1 MIKTKGGYA
10 MVDLAHVSLSGVGV
24 TFAGL
29 YQKLYSKIGKPILL
43 CNVNIG
49 GTEYQDC
56 YVQPVYT
63 AEGFEMTV
71 GDYTVTVASNSVVT
85 ATEGIVGG
93 EAGPGTLAELTDVDI
108 DDSTLQEGD
117 ILKYDATQNAWVNGQ
132 PSAGATELTQLV
144 DVGINL
150 DTLQE
155 GDVLT
160 FDATQLKWTN
170 TQPSGG
176 GAPWTQSLALQINSV
191 VTLPTAV
198 GETKSWNGSGM
209 YQWGTGASTFING
222 LLHAMES
229 TDPVFKLCD
238 TNLFVI
244 QSKNSLAQNV
254 KLSMGANSIRCKYKT
269 ATMVELDFNGV
280 FAFSETEASSPYV
293 YGVYYVIGE
302 LVAKVEDG
310 ELQPASVLTVTKYA

>member
-29 YQKLYSKIGKPILL
+29 YQKLYSKLGKPILL

-71 GDYTVTVASNSVVT
+71 GDYTITVASNSVVT

-93 EAGPGTLAELTDVDI
+93 DGGASEL
-108 DDSTLQEGD
+108 SE
-117 ILKYDATQNAWVNGQ
+117 
-132 PSAGATELTQLV
+132 LV
-144 DVGINL
+144 DVDINL

-155 GDVLT
+155 GDVLK
-160 FDATQLKWTN
+160 FDSTLVKWTN
-170 TQPSGG
+170 GQPSAG
-176 GAPWTQSLALQINSV
+176 GAPWTPSLALQINSV
-191 VTLPTAV
+191 VTLPTTV
-198 GETKSWNGSGM
+198 GESKSWNGSGM
-209 YQWGTGASTFING
+209 YQWGTGASAFING

-229 TDPVFKLCD
+229 TDPVYKLCD

-244 QSKNSLAQNV
+244 QSKSSIAQNV
-254 KLSMGANSIRCKYKT
+254 KLAMGANSIRCKYKT
-269 ATMVELDFNGV
+269 ATMVGLDFNGV
-280 FAFSETEASSPYV
+280 FAFSETEASSPYE
-293 YGVYYVIGE
+293 YGVYYVTGE

-310 ELQPASVLTVTKYA
+310 ELQPSSMLTVTKYA